1 MCKILNLFELNFVG
15 NCLNLFIFDN
25 CNDENCFWYL
35 ILLDLSLCDLIEF
48 IINESFFF
56 FFKFNIVKFGWNFKY
71 RIVFFFLKYRMFY

>member
-25 CNDENCFWYL
+25 CNDENCFWFL

-56 FFKFNIVKFGWNFKY
+56 FLNLILLNLDGILNIE
-71 RIVFFFLKYRMFY
+71 

>member
-1 MCKILNLFELNFVG
+1 MCKILNLFVLNFVG

-56 FFKFNIVKFGWNFKY
+56 FLNLILLNLDGILNIE
-71 RIVFFFLKYRMFY
+71 

>member
-1 MCKILNLFELNFVG
+1 MCKILNLFVLNFVG

-35 ILLDLSLCDLIEF
+35 KLLNLSLCDLIEF

-56 FFKFNIVKFGWNFKY
+56 FLNLILLNLDGILNIE
-71 RIVFFFLKYRMFY
+71 

>member
-56 FFKFNIVKFGWNFKY
+56 FLNLILLNLDGILNIE
-71 RIVFFFLKYRMFY
+71 